1 MTASA
6 TNRAVLRVSPRSW
19 WMEEALRV
27 NPGKSCPPL
36 RDTVDADV
44 CVVGGGYMGLW
55 TAYELTRREPSLHV
69 VVLEADICGAGGS
82 GANGGFFS
90 SSWDRLDKLCHYFGE
105 AEGIRYAS
113 ALADEVGDLATWCAR
128 HNADIE
134 FHHEG
139 ALYPV
144 QAESWQ
150 APVPHAALGL
160 LAAHGLSDRMPVVD
174 GATARRIAD
183 SPRFIA
189 GVITPECAT
198 VQPGKLAREL
208 RRVLLERGV
217 HIYEGTRLQE
227 LRQGVPVL
235 VKTPSGLVRAKQ
247 VVLATGAWATPLR
260 PLRRTFAVVTDY
272 VAITEPI
279 PELLNDIGWTS
290 HMAIA
295 DSREMCYYFR
305 RTEDGRVA
313 IGGGTWGVV
322 FGKRMCGGAFTSA
335 RLVDVAARGLAWFFP
350 QLARVRF
357 ERAWCG
363 PLDMAA
369 SRTPFFMT
377 LNGGNVHAGLGFSG
391 HGQTPTKLGGKTLA
405 SLALGANDEWS
416 RMPVVGPFMSR
427 VPPEPLR
434 YPMLRVTQW
443 ALEGKD
449 RDGERGRRPAAAKR
463 FVAQALALYVDTR
476 KPQRRAVAR

>member
-6 TNRAVLRVSPRSW
+6 TNRVVPPVSPLSW

-27 NPGKSCPPL
+27 NPGKPCPPL
-36 RDTVDADV
+36 HDTVDADV

-55 TAYELTRREPSLHV
+55 TAYELTEREPSLDV
-69 VVLEADICGAGGS
+69 VLLEADICGAGGS
-82 GANGGFFS
+82 GATAGFFS
-90 SSWDRLDKLCHYFGE
+90 ASWDRLDKLCHYFGE

-113 ALADEVGDLATWCAR
+113 ALADEVGELATWCAK
-128 HNADIE
+128 HNADID

-139 ALYPV
+139 ALYP
-144 QAESWQ
+144 QAEPWQ

-160 LAAHGLSDRMPVVD
+160 LAAHRLSDKMPVVD
-174 GATARRIAD
+174 GAAARRIAD

-227 LRQGVPVL
+227 LRQGVPAL

-260 PLRRTFAVVTDY
+260 PLRRTFAVLIDY
-272 VAITEPI
+272 MVVTEPI
-279 PELLNDIGWTS
+279 PELLKDIGWTS
-290 HMAIA
+290 HMGIA
-295 DSREMCYYFR
+295 DSREMRYYFR

-313 IGGGTWGVV
+313 IGGGSMGVV
-322 FGKRMCGGAFTSA
+322 FGNHMRGGAFTSA
-335 RLVDVAARGLAWFFP
+335 RIADAAARGLAWFFP
-350 QLARVRF
+350 QLAGVRF

-363 PLDMAA
+363 PLDMVP
-369 SRTPFFMT
+369 SRTPFFLT
-377 LNGGNVHAGLGFSG
+377 LNGGNVHAGLGFSA
-391 HGQTPTKLGGKTLA
+391 HGLTPTKLGGKTLA
-405 SLALGANDEWS
+405 SLVLGVDDEWS

-434 YPMLRVTQW
+434 YPMLRVMQW
-443 ALEGKD
+443 GLEGKD
-449 RDGERGRRPAAAKR
+449 RDGERGRCPGAAKR
-463 FVAQALALYVDTR
+463 FVSRALAIYVGSR
-476 KPQRRAVAR
+476 KPQ